1 MENLRDPLTKTLI
14 LMRRVFDGHKGS
26 IHIVYTFIIIL
37 FINNILIIIMYYIY
51 ISNDYFIIKI
61 YY

>member
-37 FINNILIIIMYYIY
+37 FINNILIIIIYYIY
-51 ISNDYFIIKI
+51 
-61 YY
+61 